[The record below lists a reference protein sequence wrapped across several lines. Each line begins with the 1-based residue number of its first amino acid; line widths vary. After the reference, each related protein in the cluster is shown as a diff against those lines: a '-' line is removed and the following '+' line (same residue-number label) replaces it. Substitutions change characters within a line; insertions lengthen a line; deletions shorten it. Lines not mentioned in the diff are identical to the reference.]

1 MSKDKNKDKAS
12 GRRNS
17 AQAESREQRVQRLLT
32 HEGGPLI
39 AWLFDEARRRRMELN
54 EMAEELGVTYGY
66 INQLRTGIRKTN
78 QISYVVARA
87 CAEFL
92 GVPIVVVHLLSG
104 FLSMEDFLLPAESEE
119 QRLDRAIRQMQDD
132 PSVRAS
138 VHIDLGELDIE
149 GKRAMVLMYAQ
160 ATGQDL
166 LGLHELPVMLRWLQ
180 RAAVIHDENQ
190 FAAEKGHRDTL
201 ARAG

>member
-1 MSKDKNKDKAS
+1 
-12 GRRNS
+12 
-17 AQAESREQRVQRLLT
+17 
-32 HEGGPLI
+32 
-39 AWLFDEARRRRMELN
+39 
-54 EMAEELGVTYGY
+54 
-66 INQLRTGIRKTN
+66 
-78 QISYVVARA
+78 
-87 CAEFL
+87 
-92 GVPIVVVHLLSG
+92 
-104 FLSMEDFLLPAESEE
+104 
-119 QRLDRAIRQMQDD
+119 MQDD

-149 GKRAMVLMYAQ
+149 GKRAMVMMYAQ